1 MGTAIMTAES
11 EPPRIEF
18 PCDYVI
24 RVIGNAAED
33 FREFVIEVMERHAQV
48 VDPHTVSVRESSN
61 GRYLSVTITIVA
73 TGEQQLRALDAELK
87 ASGRVHMVL

>member
-1 MGTAIMTAES
+1 MTGEPQ
-11 EPPRIEF
+11 PPRIEF

-33 FREFVIEVMERHAQV
+33 FREFVIQVTERHAQV
-48 VDPHTVSVRESSN
+48 VDPHNVSVRESSN

-73 TGEQQLRALDAELK
+73 TGEEQLRTLHTELK